1 MTIKVVVVDDHD
13 LVRTGI
19 MRLLDDAQGIRV
31 VGNARNGEDAIS
43 LCRECAPD
51 VALMD
56 VRMPGIGGLEA
67 TRKLRRFCP
76 DTRVIA
82 LTVHVEDPM
91 PARLLEA
98 GASGFLSKD
107 AGVADMVQAIRTV
120 AAGQRYLSAAVA
132 QSMALSHFPTEAGAN
147 PFRQLSERELQIALM
162 VMNGTKVQDIADKL
176 CISSK
181 TVNSYRYRIFE
192 KFGIDS
198 DVALVRL
205 AMRHGL
211 LDDGTG

>member
-19 MRLLDDAQGIRV
+19 MRLLDDAQDIRV

-147 PFRQLSERELQIALM
+147 PFRELSERELQIALM
-162 VMNGTKVQDIADKL
+162 VMNGTKAQDIADKL

>member
-147 PFRQLSERELQIALM
+147 PFRELSERELQIALM
-162 VMNGTKVQDIADKL
+162 VMNGTKAQDIADKL

>member
-19 MRLLDDAQGIRV
+19 IRLLDDAQDIRV

-107 AGVADMVQAIRTV
+107 AGVTDMVQAIRTV

-147 PFRQLSERELQIALM
+147 PFRELSERELQIALM
-162 VMNGTKVQDIADKL
+162 VMNGTKAQDIADKL